1 MGGMLQHSR
10 SSALCEVA
18 SWRTEISEELELRR
32 TKLETEEI
40 VGGKNQLR
48 LIISFVFSSTVFSR
62 KHLK

>member
-40 VGGKNQLR
+40 VGGRKS
-48 LIISFVFSSTVFSR
+48 IKTDHFVCFLFNSLQS
-62 KHLK
+62 